1 MCISENMSKLEY
13 FKVEQNWCGF
23 WHIFIYFFPQKAA
36 NNTKCKSILFAKA
49 ELEEATVSADLFKPV
64 IKKHWRCKFRHVQS
78 LSLRRLSFFSVV
90 HKHFLTLSN
99 TSQFSC
105 KMKLKMQDNVVSSQ
119 KDTQTIID
127 IYRSHLKTHEFNL
140 KHYDEGKSL
149 LHSWF
154 LFFFSSVL
162 LTTQVTNPPPPHK
175 NNANNLHP
183 WWSTYKTKKRFT
195 LHS

>member
-1 MCISENMSKLEY
+1 MCSHSAWGVSHITNSLK
-13 FKVEQNWCGF
+13 F
-23 WHIFIYFFPQKAA
+23 WK
-36 NNTKCKSILFAKA
+36 TRKCY
-49 ELEEATVSADLFKPV
+49 
-64 IKKHWRCKFRHVQS
+64 
-78 LSLRRLSFFSVV
+78 RLMLQFFSVV

-119 KDTQTIID
+119 KATQTIID

-154 LFFFSSVL
+154 LFFFPPTKTMQTIYIHGGLHIKQKKKIYSSVKKQKTSLIVSSVL
-162 LTTQVTNPPPPHK
+162 VWPQHLIHT
-175 NNANNLHP
+175 
-183 WWSTYKTKKRFT
+183 
-195 LHS
+195 